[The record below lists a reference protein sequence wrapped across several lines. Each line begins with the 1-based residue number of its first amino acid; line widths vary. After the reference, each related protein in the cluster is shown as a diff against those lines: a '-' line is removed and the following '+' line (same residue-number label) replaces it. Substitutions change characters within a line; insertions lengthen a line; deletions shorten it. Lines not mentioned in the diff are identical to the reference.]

1 MKKQISTLFAALLA
15 TLLFAQSPKT
25 VVVEHFTNTRC
36 SICASKNPGFY
47 QTMSNYPQVIHIAI
61 HPSAPYSN
69 CFFNQ
74 QNVAEND
81 GRTQFYSGNYGS
93 TPRAALNGMLL
104 PIGGT
109 ILNNTTLDTALGQTS
124 PVLVRVSEQQ
134 ITIDSVRVKVVV
146 HTTGSLQFTPVKLF
160 VAVTE
165 EPVNYNAPNGET
177 VHHDVFRKALTDV
190 VGDAFALAALNDSTL
205 LEYTY
210 YVKSGWLMD
219 NLRTVAFVQKSSN
232 KYMLNAG
239 RSEGVEAMNTTG
251 INQVAENAFNI
262 YPNPVTDYL
271 IISGYANAG
280 MPIQVL
286 GISGR
291 VILERTLNEN
301 TTQID
306 VSNLR
311 SGFYFLRAA
320 GSIRKF
326 VKQ

>member
-1 MKKQISTLFAALLA
+1 MKKQISTLFAAVLT

-36 SICASKNPGFY
+36 IICASKNPGFY

-109 ILNNTTLDTALGQTS
+109 ILNSTTLDTALGQTS
-124 PVLVRVSEQQ
+124 PISVTVSEQQ
-134 ITIDSVRVKVVV
+134 ITTDSVRVRVVV
-146 HTTGSLQFTPVKLF
+146 QTTGSMQFTPVKLF

-165 EPVNYNAPNGET
+165 EPINYNAPNGET

-190 VGDAFALAALNDSTL
+190 AGDAFTLAALNDSTVR
-205 LEYTY
+205 EYTY
-210 YVKSGWLMD
+210 YIKSGWVLG

-251 INQVAENAFNI
+251 VNQIEPNAFNI
-262 YPNPVTDYL
+262 YPNPVTDNL
-271 IISGYANAG
+271 IISGYAKEG
-280 MPIQVL
+280 MPIQL
-286 GISGR
+286 LDISGGI
-291 VILERTLNEN
+291 ILERILNEN

-306 VSNLR
+306 VSNLQ
-311 SGFYFLRAA
+311 SGIYFLRAA

>member
-1 MKKQISTLFAALLA
+1 MKKQISTLFAALLT

-69 CFFNQ
+69 CYFNQ

-81 GRTQFYSGNYGS
+81 GRTNFYNAYGS

-124 PVLVRVSEQQ
+124 PILVTVTEQQ
-134 ITIDSVRVKVVV
+134 ITTDSVRIRVVV
-146 HTTGSLQFTPVKLF
+146 HTTGSIQFTPVKLF

-177 VHHDVFRKALTDV
+177 VHHDVFRKSLTDV
-190 VGDAFALAALNDSTL
+190 AGNAFALAALNDSTV

-210 YVKSGWLMD
+210 YVNSGWVMS

-232 KYMLNAG
+232 KYVLNAG

-251 INQVAENAFNI
+251 INQVEANAFNI
-262 YPNPVTDYL
+262 YPNPVADYL

-280 MPIQVL
+280 MPIKVL
-286 GISGR
+286 DISGR

-306 VSNLR
+306 VSNLQ
-311 SGFYFLRAA
+311 SGIYFLQAA
-320 GSIRKF
+320 NTTGKF